1 MLNPSVFPH
10 SVQAAPAG
18 HPRRLLRCLACL
30 LLSGM
35 LLALPAL
42 AAASTLADD
51 LSALSDEELLLL
63 KQLIDA
69 EVEARGLAVAADSA
83 PASDE
88 PLVWI
93 PKSGSKYH
101 SKSTCSNMK
110 NPVQVTLSEAKEGGY
125 EPCKKCHPPV

>member
-1 MLNPSVFPH
+1 MLNSSSPVP
-10 SVQAAPAG
+10 AAG
-18 HPRRLLRCLACL
+18 KTRLPQRFLGVLSCL
-30 LLSGM
+30 LLAAM

-51 LSALSDEELLLL
+51 LSALSDDELLLL

-69 EVEARGLAVAADSA
+69 EVEARGLVVSADGMS
-83 PASDE
+83 ASDE

-110 NPVQVTLSEAKEGGY
+110 NPLQVTLSEAKDGGY
-125 EPCKKCHPPV
+125 EPCKKCRPPV